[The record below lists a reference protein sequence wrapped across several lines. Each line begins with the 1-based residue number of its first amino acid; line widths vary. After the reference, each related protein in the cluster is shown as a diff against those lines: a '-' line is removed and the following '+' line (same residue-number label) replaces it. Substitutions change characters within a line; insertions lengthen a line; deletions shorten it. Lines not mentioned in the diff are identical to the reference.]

1 MKFPSDKSIT
11 KLRDNVRK
19 QTRRCNGKSMEQIIA
34 RLKPIQRGWFEYFK
48 HAHRN
53 SFPDQ
58 DGWIRRRLRSI
69 LKKRDKRRGIATIHN
84 DNRRYPNHIFD
95 SCGFFSFVKAHRELC
110 QSLK

>member
-1 MKFPSDKSIT
+1 
-11 KLRDNVRK
+11 
-19 QTRRCNGKSMEQIIA
+19 
-34 RLKPIQRGWFEYFK
+34 
-48 HAHRN
+48 RN

-69 LKKRDKRRGIATIHN
+69 LKKRDKRRGIATNIE
-84 DNRRYPNHIFD
+84 NRRYPNHIFD